1 MENQMISVAEYLQ
14 RIDERQKKIEIL
26 LLSQKTVLNF
36 DEVAEYTGLSK
47 SHLYKLTST
56 GGIPCYKPQGKHIYF
71 NKQEIDQW
79 LMQNKKLTND
89 EIESLSATFLTIRN
103 GGRK

>member
-1 MENQMISVAEYLQ
+1 MENQVISVAEYLQ